1 MMGPISTTGRAA
13 QASIEQKMG
22 GGMPPDQAVAY
33 TEQLLLDNIS
43 PDLETMMAQA
53 QQLRQMQQKPPQMTI
68 RDQLNQAYQG
78 IAQLPTP
85 GFQPGFAGGGIV
97 GDAVAF
103 AGGGPSQLTPQQIAL
118 QMQRQA
124 RAQASMGLG
133 NYGIGLEN
141 YPDFIEDVPTKERI
155 ISQVVDDK
163 GNVWHQLENG
173 EWRQAT
179 GKRLAGAT
187 VEGNRLIYPDRPTPM
202 QREISN
208 YSSPRSTVPDV
219 TVDRISGR
227 TIDRRV
233 PTGEGIKSG
242 TAPSAAPS
250 ATAAEATAAKEAG
263 LLRRGLGALTRN
275 VAPIAAVGGMGAMIG
290 DVGERAESQRGE
302 GAETGPVILNEFN
315 PMGMAYSTETAPK
328 LGDIGDMFSSLFSGA
343 TLGLFGD
350 RETERAAE
358 RKKETKPA
366 EAPKPAPKPDTKP
379 ADVAGNV
386 VAATRQGIFDIPI
399 AIESARASL
408 ESAVTED
415 GEYKKLLERAKKE
428 GTGPFSKMF
437 TEGDRIKAER
447 LEDLKKR
454 KESNFGR
461 ALVAAGLAMA
471 EQASKGGQPGNE
483 VQKFLASAVAGL
495 GGYMKAQTY
504 LQEELD
510 KSQKEVD
517 KFTLDMEQLREAS
530 RGELRGSA
538 LKRFNDAQ
546 ARAEKARD
554 NVIGLVTV
562 RAQLEYA
569 GNAAQMRAA
578 TTLQA
583 GRERAQAQLYGKAQQ
598 EVMQSPA
605 YLQAQLEHARAKTD
619 AERNAAT
626 AKMSN
631 LIQQQ
636 AQMNMQNPAYMAGI
650 NYNLGSGDLDFS
662 AVDAIVNK
670 ALGTGQ

>member
-1 MMGPISTTGRAA
+1 MEPIGTMGRAA
-13 QASIEQKMG
+13 QASIQRKMG
-22 GGMPPDQAVAY
+22 SMPPDQAIAY

-53 QQLRQMQQKPPQMTI
+53 QQLRQMQQKQPQMTI

-85 GFQPGFAGGGIV
+85 GFQPGFAEGGIV
-97 GDAVAF
+97 AF
-103 AGGGPSQLTPQQIAL
+103 ANGGPPQLTPQQIAL

-124 RAQASMGLG
+124 RAQGSLGLG

-141 YPDFIEDVPTKERI
+141 YPDFIEDVPEGKRVV
-155 ISQVVDDK
+155 SQMIDDQ
-163 GNVWHQLENG
+163 GNVYHRLENG
-173 EWRQAT
+173 EIRRAS

-187 VEGNRLIYPDRPTPM
+187 IENNRLVYPDRPTPM
-202 QREISN
+202 QRDISS
-208 YSSPRSTVPDV
+208 YRSPRSTVPDV

-242 TAPSAAPS
+242 PAPSAAPS
-250 ATAAEATAAKEAG
+250 GPAAEAPAAATKKPG
-263 LLRRGLGALTRN
+263 FIRRGIGAL
-275 VAPIAAVGGMGAMIG
+275 APVAAVGGVGAMIG

-302 GAETGPVILNEFN
+302 GAETGPVILNKFN

-350 RETERAAE
+350 REAERAAE
-358 RKKETKPA
+358 RKPEAKPA
-366 EAPKPAPKPDTKP
+366 EKPAPKPAARP
-379 ADVAGNV
+379 ADVAGDV
-386 VAATRQGIFDIPI
+386 VNAKRQGIFDIPI
-399 AIESARASL
+399 AIESARANI
-408 ESAVTED
+408 ENAVTED
-415 GEYKKLLERAKKE
+415 GEYKKLLARAEKE

-454 KESNFGR
+454 KDSSFGR

-504 LQEELD
+504 LQEEFD
-510 KSQKEVD
+510 KSQREVD

-538 LKRFNDAQ
+538 LKRYNDAQ

-554 NVIGLVTV
+554 NAKGLMIVQYQMEQAE
-562 RAQLEYA
+562 RLA
-569 GNAAQMRAA
+569 GLKSA

-583 GRERAQAQLYGKAQQ
+583 GRERAQAQLFGKARD

-605 YLQAQLEHARAKTD
+605 YMTAQLEYTRATTD

-626 AKMSN
+626 AKMNN

-650 NYNLGSGDLDFS
+650 NYNIGTGDLDFS
-662 AVDAIVNK
+662 ATDAIVNK
-670 ALGTGQ
+670 ALGIGQ

>member
-1 MMGPISTTGRAA
+1 MEPIGTMGRAA
-13 QASIEQKMG
+13 QASIQRKMG
-22 GGMPPDQAVAY
+22 SMPPDQAIAY

-53 QQLRQMQQKPPQMTI
+53 QQLRQMQQKQPQMTI

-85 GFQPGFAGGGIV
+85 GFEPGFAGGGIV
-97 GDAVAF
+97 AF
-103 AGGGPSQLTPQQIAL
+103 ANGGPPQLTPDQIAL
-118 QMQRQA
+118 QMQRQ
-124 RAQASMGLG
+124 RAAEAGYRFREALPNMRLSDF
-133 NYGIGLEN
+133 
-141 YPDFIEDVPTKERI
+141 PDFIEDAPDTVRTQI
-155 ISQVVDDK
+155 VDDQ
-163 GNVWHQLENG
+163 GNIWQ
-173 EWRQAT
+173 R
-179 GKRLAGAT
+179 GKDGKFRLARPAAGAQGFGISGLRD
-187 VEGNRLIYPDRPTPM
+187 VESPM
-202 QREISN
+202 QRDIKAYRE
-208 YSSPRSTVPDV
+208 
-219 TVDRISGR
+219 GR
-227 TIDRRV
+227 GFT
-233 PTGEGIKSG
+233 TAEGIK
-242 TAPSAAPS
+242 PSAAPS
-250 ATAAEATAAKEAG
+250 APAAEAPAAATKKPG
-263 LLRRGLGALTRN
+263 FIRQGIGAL
-275 VAPIAAVGGMGAMIG
+275 APIAAVGGVGAMIG

-302 GAETGPVILNEFN
+302 GADTGPVIPIG
-315 PMGMAYSTETAPK
+315 PMGVAYSTKSAPK
-328 LGDIGDMFSSLFSGA
+328 PSDVGDMFSSLFSGA

-350 RETERAAE
+350 REAERAAE
-358 RKKETKPA
+358 RKPEAKPA
-366 EAPKPAPKPDTKP
+366 EKPAPKPAARP

-386 VAATRQGIFDIPI
+386 VAAKRQGIFDIPI

-415 GEYKKLLERAKKE
+415 GEYKKLLERAEKE

-454 KESNFGR
+454 KDSNFGR

-504 LQEELD
+504 LQEELG
-510 KSQKEVD
+510 KSQKEID
-517 KFTLDMEQLREAS
+517 KFTMDMEQLREAS

-538 LKRFNDAQ
+538 LKRYNDAQ

-554 NVIGLVTV
+554 NAKGLMIVQYQMEQAE
-562 RAQLEYA
+562 RLA
-569 GNAAQMRAA
+569 GLKSA

-583 GRERAQAQLYGKAQQ
+583 GRERAQSQLFGKARD

-605 YLQAQLEHARAKTD
+605 YLQAQLEYTRATTD

-626 AKMSN
+626 AKMN
-631 LIQQQ
+631 DLIQRQ

>member
-1 MMGPISTTGRAA
+1 MEPIGTMGRAA
-13 QASIEQKMG
+13 QASIQRKMG
-22 GGMPPDQAVAY
+22 AMPPDQAIAY

-43 PDLETMMAQA
+43 PDLETMMVQA
-53 QQLRQMQQKPPQMTI
+53 QHLRQMQQKPPQMTI
-68 RDQLNQAYQG
+68 RDQLSEMYKG

-85 GFQPGFAGGGIV
+85 GFEPGFAGGGIV
-97 GDAVAF
+97 AF
-103 AGGGPSQLTPQQIAL
+103 ANGGPPQLTPDQIAL
-118 QMQRQA
+118 QMQRQ
-124 RAQASMGLG
+124 RAAEAGYRFREALPNMRLSDF
-133 NYGIGLEN
+133 
-141 YPDFIEDVPTKERI
+141 PDFIEDAPDSVRTQI
-155 ISQVVDDK
+155 VDDQ
-163 GNVWHQLENG
+163 GNIWQ
-173 EWRQAT
+173 R
-179 GKRLAGAT
+179 GKDGKFRLARPAAGAQGFGISGLRD
-187 VEGNRLIYPDRPTPM
+187 VESPM
-202 QREISN
+202 QRDIKAYRE
-208 YSSPRSTVPDV
+208 
-219 TVDRISGR
+219 GR
-227 TIDRRV
+227 GFT
-233 PTGEGIKSG
+233 TAEGIK
-242 TAPSAAPS
+242 PSAAPS
-250 ATAAEATAAKEAG
+250 GPAAEAPAAATKKPG
-263 LLRRGLGALTRN
+263 FIRRGIGALAP
-275 VAPIAAVGGMGAMIG
+275 VAVVGGTGAMIG

-302 GAETGPVILNEFN
+302 GADTGPVIPVG
-315 PMGMAYSTETAPK
+315 PMGVAYSTKSAPK
-328 LGDIGDMFSSLFSGA
+328 PSDIGDMFSSLFSGA

-350 RETERAAE
+350 REAERAAE
-358 RKKETKPA
+358 RKPEAKPA
-366 EAPKPAPKPDTKP
+366 EKPAPKPAAKP

-386 VAATRQGIFDIPI
+386 VAAKRQGIFDIPI

-415 GEYKKLLERAKKE
+415 GEYKKLLERAEKE

-454 KESNFGR
+454 KDSNFGR

-504 LQEELD
+504 LQEELG
-510 KSQKEVD
+510 KSQKEID
-517 KFTLDMEQLREAS
+517 KFTMDMEQLREAS

-538 LKRFNDAQ
+538 LKRYNDAQ

-554 NVIGLVTV
+554 NAKGLMIVQYQMEQAE
-562 RAQLEYA
+562 RLA
-569 GNAAQMRAA
+569 GLKSA
-578 TTLQA
+578 TTIQA
-583 GRERAQAQLYGKAQQ
+583 GRERAQSQLYGKARE

-605 YLQAQLEHARAKTD
+605 YLQAQLEYTRATTD

-626 AKMSN
+626 AKMNN